1 MGTLNLDIDEL
12 WKIHSK
18 LDHAEAMTTPMKT
31 ITLVSGRLTPKALSV
46 GLIAFIFLVCVT
58 LVSAIA
64 WQLKQSADERLTNAK
79 IAVNNIVRAAEQQ
92 AQDTLRQAESILNN
106 LAERVENDKLDAEQ
120 RVRLSK
126 VMASNVEATDG
137 IQGLFI
143 YDKNGDW
150 LVNSFSSDTVAK
162 NNSDRSYFIYHKNN
176 PGTAIHIG
184 QVILSRTTGDMIIP
198 VSRRTQYPDGSFS
211 GVVLATLPVAYFQ
224 RFFERLDV
232 DRQGVIL
239 LALNNGDLL
248 VRRPMIDALMTTN
261 IAKGE
266 LFSRYLINSNE
277 GTASLTSVVDG
288 VERIYAYSRIRG
300 LPIVTAAGLSLESVF
315 ATWWTYVYQASVIVA
330 LIIFVLTS
338 LGFLLYRQIQRLL
351 VAEEELYLAHRDLEH
366 IAQTDSL
373 TELPNRRCFDATL
386 AQEWSR
392 ARRTGNSV
400 AVILIDI
407 DWFKQ
412 YNDHYGHVL
421 GDECLRKIAHLIG
434 KNTNRPA
441 DLAARYGGEEFVI
454 LLPETEL
461 AGAVKIADDVRS
473 AIEAAK
479 IEHIGS
485 ATGIVTISAG
495 VTSNRQ
501 PGVIVAIDLLEKADS
516 LLYRAKKL
524 GRNRVE
530 HQSREVLET

>member
-1 MGTLNLDIDEL
+1 MMR
-12 WKIHSK
+12 S
-18 LDHAEAMTTPMKT
+18 MKN
-31 ITLVSGRLTPKALSV
+31 IKLVSGRLTPKALSV

-79 IAVNNIVRAAEQQ
+79 IAVHNIVRASEQQ
-92 AQDTLRQAESILNN
+92 AQDTLRQAENILSN

-120 RVRLSK
+120 ITRLSK

-150 LVNSFSSDTVAK
+150 VVNSFSSETVGK
-162 NNSDRSYFIYHKNN
+162 NNSDRSYFTYHKNH
-176 PGTAIHIG
+176 PDSAIHIG
-184 QVILSRTTGDMIIP
+184 PVIVSRTTGDMIIP

-224 RFFERLDV
+224 RFFDRLDV
-232 DRQGVIL
+232 DKQGVIL
-239 LALNNGDLL
+239 LALNSGDLL
-248 VRRPMIDALMTTN
+248 ARRPMIDSLMTTN

-266 LFSRYLINSNE
+266 LFSRYLIKSDD
-277 GTASLTSVVDG
+277 GTASLTSIVDG
-288 VERIYAYSRIRG
+288 VERVYAYSRVRG
-300 LPIVTAAGLSLESVF
+300 LPIVAAAGLSLDSVF
-315 ATWWTYVYQASVIVA
+315 ATWWTYVYQASVIVM
-330 LIIFVLTS
+330 LILFVLTG
-338 LGFLLYRQIQRLL
+338 LGFLFYRQIQRLL
-351 VAEEELYLAHRDLEH
+351 VAEEELYIAHRNLEH
-366 IAQTDSL
+366 IAKTDSL

-392 ARRTGNSV
+392 ACRTGNSL
-400 AVILIDI
+400 AIILIDI

-421 GDECLRKIAHLIG
+421 GDECLRQVAQLIR

-461 AGAVKIADDVRS
+461 AGAVKIAEDVRS
-473 AIEAAK
+473 QIEAAK
-479 IEHIGS
+479 IEHTGS
-485 ATGIVTISAG
+485 VTGIVTISAG
-495 VTSNRQ
+495 IASNHQ
-501 PGVIVAIDLLEKADS
+501 DGVVVAIDLLEKADS

-524 GRNRVE
+524 GRNRIE
-530 HQSREVLET
+530 HPSMGVLET

>member
-1 MGTLNLDIDEL
+1 M
-12 WKIHSK
+12 
-18 LDHAEAMTTPMKT
+18 
-31 ITLVSGRLTPKALSV
+31 
-46 GLIAFIFLVCVT
+46 
-58 LVSAIA
+58 A
-64 WQLKQSADERLTNAK
+64 WQLKQSADERLANAK
-79 IAVNNIVRAAEQQ
+79 IAVHNIARASEQQ
-92 AQDTLRQAESILNN
+92 AQDTLRQAESILSN
-106 LAERVENDKLDAEQ
+106 LAERVENDKLDVEQ

-126 VMASNVEATDG
+126 VMADNVEATDG

-150 LVNSFSSDTVAK
+150 LVNSFSSEKVAK
-162 NNSDRSYFIYHKNN
+162 NNSDRSYFIYHKNH
-176 PGTAIHIG
+176 PDSAIHIG

-232 DRQGVIL
+232 DKQGVIL

-248 VRRPMIDALMTTN
+248 ARRPMIDALMTTN

-266 LFSRYLINSNE
+266 LFSRYLINSDE

-288 VERIYAYSRIRG
+288 VVRIYAYSRIRG
-300 LPIVTAAGLSLESVF
+300 LPIVTAVGLSLDSVF
-315 ATWWTYVYQASVIVA
+315 ATWWTYVYQA
-330 LIIFVLTS
+330 LIIVVFIIFLLTS
-338 LGFLLYRQIQRLL
+338 LGLLFYRQIQRLL
-351 VAEEELYLAHRDLEH
+351 MAEEKLNLAHHDLEH
-366 IAQTDSL
+366 IAKTDSL
-373 TELPNRRCFDATL
+373 TELPNRRCFDAAL
-386 AQEWSR
+386 AREWSR
-392 ARRTGNSV
+392 ACRTGNSV
-400 AVILIDI
+400 AIILIDI

-412 YNDHYGHVL
+412 YNDYYGHVL
-421 GDECLRKIAHLIG
+421 GDECLRKIAKLIG
-434 KNTNRPA
+434 QNTNRPT

-461 AGAVKIADDVRS
+461 EGAVKIAEDVRS

-479 IEHIGS
+479 IEHRGS
-485 ATGIVTISAG
+485 TLGIVTISAG
-495 VTSNRQ
+495 VTSSHQRS
-501 PGVIVAIDLLEKADS
+501 VIVAIDLLEKADS
-516 LLYRAKKL
+516 LLYRAKSL

>member
-1 MGTLNLDIDEL
+1 
-12 WKIHSK
+12 
-18 LDHAEAMTTPMKT
+18 MKT

-46 GLIAFIFLVCVT
+46 GLIAFIFLVCIT
-58 LVSAIA
+58 LVSAMA
-64 WQLKQSADERLTNAK
+64 WQLKQSADERLANAK
-79 IAVNNIVRAAEQQ
+79 IAVHNIARASEQQ
-92 AQDTLRQAESILNN
+92 AQDTLRQAESILSN
-106 LAERVENDKLDAEQ
+106 LAERVENDKLDVEQ

-126 VMASNVEATDG
+126 VMADNVEATDG

-150 LVNSFSSDTVAK
+150 LVNSFSSEKVAK
-162 NNSDRSYFIYHKNN
+162 NNSDRSYFIYHKNH
-176 PGTAIHIG
+176 PDSAIHIG

-232 DRQGVIL
+232 DKQGVIL

-248 VRRPMIDALMTTN
+248 ARRPMIDALMTTN

-266 LFSRYLINSNE
+266 LFSRYLINSDE

-288 VERIYAYSRIRG
+288 VVRIYAYSRIRG
-300 LPIVTAAGLSLESVF
+300 LPIVTAVGLSLDSVF
-315 ATWWTYVYQASVIVA
+315 ATWWTYVYQA
-330 LIIFVLTS
+330 LIIVVFIIFLLTS
-338 LGFLLYRQIQRLL
+338 LGLLFYRQIQRLL
-351 VAEEELYLAHRDLEH
+351 MAEEKLNLAHHDLEH
-366 IAQTDSL
+366 IAKTDSL

-386 AQEWSR
+386 AREWSR
-392 ARRTGNSV
+392 ACRTGNSV
-400 AVILIDI
+400 AIILIDI

-412 YNDHYGHVL
+412 YNDYYGHVL
-421 GDECLRKIAHLIG
+421 GDECLRKIAKLIG
-434 KNTNRPA
+434 QNTNRPT

-461 AGAVKIADDVRS
+461 EGAVKIAEDVRS

-479 IEHIGS
+479 IEHRGS
-485 ATGIVTISAG
+485 TLGIVTISAG
-495 VTSNRQ
+495 VTSSHQRSA
-501 PGVIVAIDLLEKADS
+501 IVAIDLLEKADS
-516 LLYRAKKL
+516 LLYRAKSL

>member
-1 MGTLNLDIDEL
+1 
-12 WKIHSK
+12 
-18 LDHAEAMTTPMKT
+18 MKN
-31 ITLVSGRLTPKALSV
+31 ITLLSGRLTPKALSA
-46 GLIAFIFLVCVT
+46 GLVAFIFFVCVT

-79 IAVNNIVRAAEQQ
+79 IAVHNIVRASDQQ
-92 AQDTLRQAESILNN
+92 AQDTLRQAENILSN
-106 LAERVENDKLDAEQ
+106 LAERVENDKLDAKQ
-120 RVRLSK
+120 RLRLSK
-126 VMASNVEATDG
+126 LMAKNVEATDG

-150 LVNSFSSDTVAK
+150 VVNSFSSETVAK
-162 NNSDRSYFIYHKNN
+162 NNSDRSYFIYHKNH
-176 PGTAIHIG
+176 PGSAIHIG

-224 RFFERLDV
+224 RFFDRLDV
-232 DRQGVIL
+232 DKQGVIL
-239 LALNNGDLL
+239 LALDNGDLL
-248 VRRPMIDALMTTN
+248 ARRPMIDALMTTN
-261 IAKGE
+261 VAKGE
-266 LFSRYLINSNE
+266 LFSRYLKSSDE
-277 GTASLTSVVDG
+277 GTASWTSVVDG
-288 VERIYAYSRIRG
+288 IERVYAYSRVKG
-300 LPIVTAAGLSLESVF
+300 LPIVVAAGLSLESVF
-315 ATWWTYVYQASVIVA
+315 STWWIYVYQASIMVV

-338 LGFLLYRQIQRLL
+338 LGFLFYRQIQRLL
-351 VAEEELYLAHRDLEH
+351 VAEEELRLAHYDLER
-366 IAQTDSL
+366 IAKTDSL
-373 TELPNRRCFDATL
+373 TGLPNRRCFDAAL

-392 ARRTGNSV
+392 GCRTGNSV
-400 AVILIDI
+400 ALILIDI
-407 DWFKQ
+407 DWFKL

-421 GDECLRKIAHLIG
+421 GDECLRQVAQLIG
-434 KNTNRPA
+434 KHIKRPA

-461 AGAVKIADDVRS
+461 AGAIEVAEEVRS

-479 IEHIGS
+479 IEHRGNT
-485 ATGIVTISAG
+485 AGIVTVSAG
-495 VTSNRQ
+495 VASNHQ
-501 PGVIVAIDLLEKADS
+501 DGVILPTDLLEKADS

>member
-1 MGTLNLDIDEL
+1 MMR
-12 WKIHSK
+12 S
-18 LDHAEAMTTPMKT
+18 MKT

-46 GLIAFIFLVCVT
+46 GLIAFIFLVCVM

-79 IAVNNIVRAAEQQ
+79 IDVNNIVRAAEQQ
-92 AQDTLRQAESILNN
+92 AQDTLRQAESILSN
-106 LAERVENDKLDAEQ
+106 LAERVENDEVSEGQ

-150 LVNSFSSDTVAK
+150 VVNSFSSETVAK
-162 NNSDRSYFIYHKNN
+162 NNSDRSYFIYHKDH
-176 PGTAIHIG
+176 PDLAIHVG
-184 QVILSRTTGDMIIP
+184 QIILSRTTGDMIIP

-232 DRQGVIL
+232 DKQGVIL

-248 VRRPMIDALMTTN
+248 ARRPMIGALMTTN

-266 LFSRYLINSNE
+266 LFSRYLVNSDD
-277 GTASLTSVVDG
+277 GTARLTSVVDG
-288 VERIYAYSRIRG
+288 IERVYAYSRIRG
-300 LPIVTAAGLSLESVF
+300 LPIVAAAGLSLDSVF
-315 ATWWTYVYQASVIVA
+315 ATWWTYVYQASIMVV

-338 LGFLLYRQIQRLL
+338 LGFLFYRQIQRLL
-351 VAEEELYLAHRDLEH
+351 EAEEKLRLAHCDLEY
-366 IAQTDSL
+366 IAKTDSL
-373 TELPNRRCFDATL
+373 TGLPNRRCFDTTL

-392 ARRTGNSV
+392 ACRTGNSV
-400 AVILIDI
+400 ALILIDI

-421 GDECLRKIAHLIG
+421 GDQCLRQIAQLIG
-434 KNTNRPA
+434 KHINRPA

-461 AGAVKIADDVRS
+461 AGAVKIAEEVRS

-479 IEHIGS
+479 IEHRGS
-485 ATGIVTISAG
+485 TLGIVTISAG
-495 VTSNRQ
+495 VTANHQ
-501 PGVIVAIDLLEKADS
+501 HGVIVAIDLLEKADS
-516 LLYRAKKL
+516 LLYRAKRM

-530 HQSREVLET
+530 HRLLEVLET

>member
-1 MGTLNLDIDEL
+1 
-12 WKIHSK
+12 
-18 LDHAEAMTTPMKT
+18 MKT
-31 ITLVSGRLTPKALSV
+31 ITFVSGRLTPKALSV
-46 GLIAFIFLVCVT
+46 GLIAFIFLVCIT
-58 LVSAIA
+58 LVSAMA
-64 WQLKQSADERLTNAK
+64 WQLKQSADERLANAK
-79 IAVNNIVRAAEQQ
+79 IAVHNIARASEQQ
-92 AQDTLRQAESILNN
+92 AQDTLRQAESILSN
-106 LAERVENDKLDAEQ
+106 LAERVENDKLDVEQ

-126 VMASNVEATDG
+126 VMADNVEATDG

-150 LVNSFSSDTVAK
+150 LVNSFSSEKVAK
-162 NNSDRSYFIYHKNN
+162 NNSDRSYFIYHKNH
-176 PGTAIHIG
+176 PDSAIHIG

-232 DRQGVIL
+232 DKQGVIL

-248 VRRPMIDALMTTN
+248 ARRPMIDALMTTN

-266 LFSRYLINSNE
+266 LFSRYLINSDE

-288 VERIYAYSRIRG
+288 VVRIYAYSRIRG
-300 LPIVTAAGLSLESVF
+300 LPIVTAVGLSLDSVF
-315 ATWWTYVYQASVIVA
+315 ATWWTYVYQA
-330 LIIFVLTS
+330 LIIVVFIIFLLTS
-338 LGFLLYRQIQRLL
+338 LGLLFYRQIQRLL
-351 VAEEELYLAHRDLEH
+351 MAEEKLNLAHHDLEH
-366 IAQTDSL
+366 IAKTDSL

-386 AQEWSR
+386 AREWSR
-392 ARRTGNSV
+392 ACRTGNSV
-400 AVILIDI
+400 AIILIDI

-412 YNDHYGHVL
+412 YNDYYGHVL
-421 GDECLRKIAHLIG
+421 GDECLRKIAKLIG
-434 KNTNRPA
+434 QNTNRPT

-461 AGAVKIADDVRS
+461 EGAVKIAEDVRS

-479 IEHIGS
+479 IEHRGS
-485 ATGIVTISAG
+485 TLGIVTISAG
-495 VTSNRQ
+495 VTSSHQRSA
-501 PGVIVAIDLLEKADS
+501 IVAIDLLEKADS
-516 LLYRAKKL
+516 LLYRAKSL

>member
-1 MGTLNLDIDEL
+1 
-12 WKIHSK
+12 
-18 LDHAEAMTTPMKT
+18 MKT
-31 ITLVSGRLTPKALSV
+31 ITFVSGRLTPKALSV
-46 GLIAFIFLVCVT
+46 GLIAFIFLVCIT
-58 LVSAIA
+58 LVSAMA
-64 WQLKQSADERLTNAK
+64 WQLKQSADERLANAK
-79 IAVNNIVRAAEQQ
+79 IAVHNIARASEQQ
-92 AQDTLRQAESILNN
+92 AQDTLRQAESILSN
-106 LAERVENDKLDAEQ
+106 LAERVENDKLDVEQ

-126 VMASNVEATDG
+126 VMADNVEATDG

-150 LVNSFSSDTVAK
+150 LVNSFSSEKIAK
-162 NNSDRSYFIYHKNN
+162 NNSDRSYFIYHKNH
-176 PGTAIHIG
+176 PDSAIHIG

-232 DRQGVIL
+232 DKQGVIL

-248 VRRPMIDALMTTN
+248 ARRPMIDALMTTN

-266 LFSRYLINSNE
+266 LFSRYLINSDE

-288 VERIYAYSRIRG
+288 VVRIYAYSRIRG
-300 LPIVTAAGLSLESVF
+300 LPIVTAVGLSLDSVF
-315 ATWWTYVYQASVIVA
+315 ATWWTYVYQA
-330 LIIFVLTS
+330 LIIVVFIIFLLTS
-338 LGFLLYRQIQRLL
+338 LGLLFYRQIQRLL
-351 VAEEELYLAHRDLEH
+351 MAEEKLNLAHHDLEH
-366 IAQTDSL
+366 IAKTDSL

-386 AQEWSR
+386 AREWSR
-392 ARRTGNSV
+392 ACRTGNSV
-400 AVILIDI
+400 AIILIDI

-412 YNDHYGHVL
+412 YNDYYGHVL
-421 GDECLRKIAHLIG
+421 GDECLRKIAKLIG
-434 KNTNRPA
+434 QNTNRPT

-461 AGAVKIADDVRS
+461 EGAVKIAEDVRS

-479 IEHIGS
+479 IEHRGS
-485 ATGIVTISAG
+485 TLGIVTISAG
-495 VTSNRQ
+495 VTSSHQRSA
-501 PGVIVAIDLLEKADS
+501 IVAIDLLEKADS
-516 LLYRAKKL
+516 LLYRAKSL

>member
-1 MGTLNLDIDEL
+1 
-12 WKIHSK
+12 
-18 LDHAEAMTTPMKT
+18 MKT

-46 GLIAFIFLVCVT
+46 ALIAFIFLVCVT
-58 LVSAIA
+58 LVSVIA

-79 IAVNNIVRAAEQQ
+79 ITVHNIVRASDQQ
-92 AQDTLRQAESILNN
+92 AQDTLRQAENILNN
-106 LAERVENDKLDAEQ
+106 LAERVENDKLGPEQ
-120 RVRLSK
+120 KVRLSK
-126 VMASNVEATDG
+126 VMADNVEATDG

-150 LVNSFSSDTVAK
+150 VVNSFSSETISK
-162 NNSDRSYFIYHKNN
+162 NNSDRSYFIYHKYHADS
-176 PGTAIHIG
+176 AIHIG

-198 VSRRTQYPDGSFS
+198 VSRRTQHSDGSFS

-224 RFFERLDV
+224 RFFDRLDL
-232 DRQGVIL
+232 DNQGVIL

-248 VRRPMIDALMTTN
+248 ARRPMIDALMTTN

-266 LFSRYLINSNE
+266 LFSRYLINSDD
-277 GTASLTSVVDG
+277 GTASMTSVVDG
-288 VERIYAYSRIRG
+288 VERVYAYSRIRG
-300 LPIVTAAGLSLESVF
+300 LPIVAAAGLSLDSVF
-315 ATWWTYVYQASVIVA
+315 STWWTYVYQVSIIVV
-330 LIIFVLTS
+330 LIIFMLTS
-338 LGFLLYRQIQRLL
+338 LGFLFYRQIQRLL
-351 VAEEELYLAHRDLEH
+351 VAEEELHLAHRNLEH
-366 IAQTDSL
+366 IAKTDSL

-392 ARRTGNSV
+392 ACRTGNSV
-400 AVILIDI
+400 AIILIDI

-421 GDECLRKIAHLIG
+421 GDECLRQIARLIG

-461 AGAVKIADDVRS
+461 AGAVKIAEDVRS

-479 IEHIGS
+479 IEHRGS
-485 ATGIVTISAG
+485 KAGIVTISAG
-495 VTSNRQ
+495 VASIHQ
-501 PGVIVAIDLLEKADS
+501 DGVIVASDLLEKADS
-516 LLYRAKKL
+516 LLYRAKSL

>member
-1 MGTLNLDIDEL
+1 
-12 WKIHSK
+12 
-18 LDHAEAMTTPMKT
+18 MKT

-46 GLIAFIFLVCVT
+46 GIIAFIFLVCIT
-58 LVSAIA
+58 LVSAMA
-64 WQLKQSADERLTNAK
+64 WQLKQSADERLANAK
-79 IAVNNIVRAAEQQ
+79 IAVHNIARASEQQ
-92 AQDTLRQAESILNN
+92 AQDTLRQAESILSN
-106 LAERVENDKLDAEQ
+106 LAERVENDKLDVEQ

-126 VMASNVEATDG
+126 VMADNVEATDG

-150 LVNSFSSDTVAK
+150 LVNSFSSEKVAK
-162 NNSDRSYFIYHKNN
+162 NNSDRSYFIYHKNH
-176 PGTAIHIG
+176 PDSAIHIG

-232 DRQGVIL
+232 DKQGVIL

-248 VRRPMIDALMTTN
+248 ARRPMIDALMTTN

-266 LFSRYLINSNE
+266 LFSRYLINSDE

-300 LPIVTAAGLSLESVF
+300 LPIVTAVGLSLDSVF
-315 ATWWTYVYQASVIVA
+315 ATWWTYVYQA
-330 LIIFVLTS
+330 LIIVVFIIFLLTS
-338 LGFLLYRQIQRLL
+338 LGLLFYRQIQRLL
-351 VAEEELYLAHRDLEH
+351 MAEEKLNLAHHDLEH
-366 IAQTDSL
+366 IAKTDSL

-386 AQEWSR
+386 AREWSR
-392 ARRTGNSV
+392 ACRTGNSV
-400 AVILIDI
+400 AIILIDI

-412 YNDHYGHVL
+412 YNDYYGHVL
-421 GDECLRKIAHLIG
+421 GDECLRKIAKLIG
-434 KNTNRPA
+434 QNTNRPT

-461 AGAVKIADDVRS
+461 EGAVKIAEDVRS

-479 IEHIGS
+479 IEHRGS
-485 ATGIVTISAG
+485 TLGIVTISAG
-495 VTSNRQ
+495 VTSSHQRSA
-501 PGVIVAIDLLEKADS
+501 IVAIDLLEKADS
-516 LLYRAKKL
+516 LLYRAKSL